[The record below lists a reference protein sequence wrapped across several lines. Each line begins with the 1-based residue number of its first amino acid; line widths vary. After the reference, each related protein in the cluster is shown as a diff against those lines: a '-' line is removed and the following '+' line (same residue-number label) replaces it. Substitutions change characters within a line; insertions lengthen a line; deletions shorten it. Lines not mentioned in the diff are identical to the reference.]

1 MGNLVKKGMA
11 ALVGVALIS
20 AAGLAQAE
28 TRFAVQDPTGITDK
42 MVVTDKGY
50 IGVGTD
56 APKTAIQS
64 KGNSYESTQILSH
77 YTGTVPWESGGFMAY
92 RNNLGVDGTTPIL
105 PKRNDRIG
113 YTLFGSFAADG
124 TQRNG
129 GALVGY
135 AESDWTSTSIPTFF
149 LFETAGAG
157 TTARTEKMRLT
168 STGNFG
174 IGTQVPTQKLHVNGA
189 IRMTTPDTAVKP
201 AASSAVRGVIW
212 LTQGGVGVADLLE
225 VCVKDANGNY
235 SWVKLN

>member
-1 MGNLVKKGMA
+1 MEKIAKKGMA
-11 ALVGVALIS
+11 ALVGLALIS

-28 TRFAVQDPTGITDK
+28 TRFAVQDTNGADK

-50 IGVGTD
+50 VGVGTD
-56 APKTAIQS
+56 NPRVAIQTR
-64 KGNSYESTQILSH
+64 GNSYETSQILSH
-77 YTGTVPWESGGFMAY
+77 LVGTVPWESGGFMAY
-92 RNNLGVDGTTPIL
+92 RNNLAADGVTPAL
-105 PKRNDRIG
+105 PKRNDRLG
-113 YTLFGSFAADG
+113 FTLFGSFAPDG

-129 GALVGY
+129 GALTGY

-149 LFETAGAG
+149 LFETAAAG
-157 TTARTEKMRLT
+157 STLRTERMRLT

-174 IGTQVPTQKLHVNGA
+174 IGTQVPTQRLHVNGA

-212 LTQGGVGVADLLE
+212 LTQGGTGVADLLE

-235 SWVKLN
+235 SWVRLN